1 MLRLLANVILVLLT
15 VLYPFAIY
23 YGLEIQQLEA
33 RYMAVFLLA
42 VFALRHVLTRRKQQ
56 PNQPHNH
63 LLLVLLSIF
72 ALLVFMLNSAESLR
86 FYPVLINLCM
96 LFTFAY
102 TVVYP
107 PSMIE
112 RFARIANPN
121 LPDQAISY
129 TRKVTLVWCAFF
141 ALNAAFSAYTAV
153 FFSLKAWSLYN
164 GLIAYGFVGLI
175 FIVEYPVRLWVQ
187 RRHKG

>member
-1 MLRLLANVILVLLT
+1 MLRLLANGILVLLT

-23 YGLEIQQLEA
+23 YGLEFQELEA

-42 VFALRHVLTRRKQQ
+42 MFALRHILARRKAQ
-56 PNQPHNH
+56 PAQPQNS
-63 LLLVLLSIF
+63 LMLVLLSIF
-72 ALLVFMLNSAESLR
+72 ALLVFMLNSEESLR

-102 TVVYP
+102 TLVYP

-112 RFARIANPN
+112 RFARIADPQ
-121 LPDQAISY
+121 LPDHATAY
-129 TRKVTLVWCAFF
+129 TRKVTFVWCGFF
-141 ALNAAFSAYTAV
+141 ALNALFSAYTAV

-164 GLIAYGFVGLI
+164 GLIAYGFVALL
-175 FIVEYPVRLWVQ
+175 FIVEFPVRLWVQ
-187 RRHKG
+187 RRHKS